1 MTWGVGGF
9 AITDAVDSGV
19 LSMPMYEIGGA
30 HGGGAE
36 CEERLPR
43 VGEDCDDACF
53 AADIIGFG
61 DEIMGRVAE
70 IVLSR
75 SCERRELF
83 DVSRSCERETA

>member
-9 AITDAVDSGV
+9 AITDAVESGV

-70 IVLSR
+70 TVLSR